1 MRESSELRKA
11 HLEFKAKLVGVASL
25 LLCVSFA
32 SEALTL
38 GRIRGAALIGKPL
51 DMVVQVQAE
60 PGENAD
66 ALCFEA
72 EVFHAD
78 VRQDPSRVQVL
89 IESAQGEQPTLV
101 RIRSQSVIDEP
112 IVTLYLRTRCGQQIS
127 RRYVLLADL
136 PSEVELPVRV
146 QPVAPALV
154 APPMASPAPAKTPPA
169 AGAASVRRAAKPSSS
184 GAPAARKPPAAKTP
198 RPPAAPAKSAE
209 RSRLTLDSLEL
220 LTDRVSTLEAAP
232 PAAPPEAVLRDL
244 EKMKSLEGDVKA
256 LLALAAKNEA
266 NLTDLRARLQ
276 QAETERF
283 PAWMVYA
290 LSALVLACLGLL
302 AWMGL
307 RLRRSQA
314 RGDDWW
320 SASVAAM
327 PPATAEAAP
336 VPFVESSPEASSVA
350 VFPVAQQPPMMPPAP
365 TSPMGLPAAETPPL
379 NTQVDVSLMEMSES
393 TFDNLMTSGAAHSAI
408 RKPAP
413 VQELP
418 APVSTQGARHIN
430 SGTVFD
436 VRQQAEFFVS
446 LGQTDQAVRILEKQ
460 ISESDEPNPHVYLD
474 LLSLFH
480 SLSLKI
486 DFRQFRDDF
495 NLLFNGKV
503 PEFASFKNEGNGLI
517 AYPDVMAGITA
528 RWPTAK
534 AVEFME
540 SLIFRDP
547 WDTNSQP
554 FDLCAFRELLLLHA
568 LAQRILQAGGADAPA
583 SPAAA
588 IPTYFSDSGFGAP
601 VATKASPPEASA
613 DADTPLDLLLDDEP
627 PAAEVLDLD
636 LSEGDDEPEPE
647 PPKVL
652 PDPGNLIDFDLSNL
666 DDLPALETPAKTDDN
681 TDNTDSTDKPETPK
695 PQ

>member
-1 MRESSELRKA
+1 M
-11 HLEFKAKLVGVASL
+11 EFKAKLVGVASL

-60 PGENAD
+60 PGEDAD

-78 VRQDPSRVQVL
+78 VRQNPSRVQVL
-89 IESAQGEQPTLV
+89 VESAQGEQPTLV
-101 RIRSQSVIDEP
+101 RISSQSVIDEP

-146 QPVAPALV
+146 QPAAPALV
-154 APPMASPAPAKTPPA
+154 TAPPPMAAAAPAKAPPA
-169 AGAASVRRAAKPSSS
+169 AGAASVRRAAQSPPSE
-184 GAPAARKPPAAKTP
+184 APAARKTTAAKTP
-198 RPPAAPAKSAE
+198 RPPAAPAKSAVQ
-209 RSRLTLDSLEL
+209 SRLTLDSLEL

-232 PAAPPEAVLRDL
+232 PVAPPEAVLRDL

-266 NLTDLRARLQ
+266 NLADLRARLQ

-283 PAWMVYA
+283 PAWVIYA
-290 LSALVLACLGLL
+290 LSALVLACLALL
-302 AWMGL
+302 AWMGS
-307 RLRRSQA
+307 RLRRGQA

-327 PPATAEAAP
+327 PPPAAAEAAP
-336 VPFVESSPEASSVA
+336 APFAESSPEASPVEVSRVA
-350 VFPVAQQPPMMPPAP
+350 PPAMMPAAP
-365 TSPMGLPAAETPPL
+365 TSPMGLQAAEAPPL

-601 VATKASPPEASA
+601 VATKASPPEAPA

-636 LSEGDDEPEPE
+636 LSEGDDEPE

-681 TDNTDSTDKPETPK
+681 TDNTDSTDSTDSTDKPETPK